1 MGARL
6 RLFLSPEED
15 YTLFEL
21 RRAKTV
27 PQRVKDR
34 AQIIRLNA
42 QGWYVEKIATHFHC
56 HPRSCA
62 PDSLPLARQRVRWAV
77 G

>member
-21 RRAKTV
+21 RTATTV

-34 AQIIRLNA
+34 AQIIR
-42 QGWYVEKIATHFHC
+42 
-56 HPRSCA
+56 
-62 PDSLPLARQRVRWAV
+62 
-77 G
+77 

>member
-21 RRAKTV
+21 RRATTV
-27 PQRVKDR
+27 PQRVKDQGKR
-34 AQIIRLNA
+34 ILSIRTS
-42 QGWYVEKIATHFHC
+42 Q
-56 HPRSCA
+56 S
-62 PDSLPLARQRVRWAV
+62 Q
-77 G
+77 